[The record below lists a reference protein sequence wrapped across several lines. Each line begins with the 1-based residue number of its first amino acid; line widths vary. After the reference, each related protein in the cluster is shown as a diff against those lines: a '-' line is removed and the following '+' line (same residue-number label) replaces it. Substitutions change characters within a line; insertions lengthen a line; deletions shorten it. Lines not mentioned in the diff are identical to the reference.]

1 MIDSVD
7 EKMVLCCLIRDKVS
21 VLGEGGARRLEFFW
35 LEGGN
40 SVGGGRREVGFCRGV
55 EVIQNP
61 L

>member
-1 MIDSVD
+1 
-7 EKMVLCCLIRDKVS
+7 MVLCRPIRDKVS